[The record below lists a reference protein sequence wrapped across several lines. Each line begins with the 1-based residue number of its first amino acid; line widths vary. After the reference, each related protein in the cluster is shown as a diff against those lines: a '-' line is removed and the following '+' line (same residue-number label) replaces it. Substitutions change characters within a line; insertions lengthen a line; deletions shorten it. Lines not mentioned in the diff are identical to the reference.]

1 MITGNKGEWS
11 ELYVFLR
18 LLGDGGIYGADE
30 DLNKIRDL
38 FYPLIE
44 IHRDNNIYKNVD
56 DKQIIRVIDGRTSS
70 IIIELDVKEFNDKAN
85 TLLRRIKNEKS
96 TFNVDEVERFME
108 QIKAY
113 TLKASSTDKSD
124 ITVILHDAITAQ
136 NRLFKFSIKSQLGS
150 SSTLLNA
157 GKTTNFVYQING
169 CLDDA
174 EINKIN
180 EISTQSKV
188 KDRIF
193 KLYQN
198 NKSLTFI
205 ETESDVFYYNLQI
218 IDSKLP
224 EILAYV
230 LIYYY
235 QGRASSISELT
246 DILTRENPC
255 CFSIRQNVNFY
266 KYKIKRL
273 LREIALG
280 MMPSKQWNGE
290 LDATGGYIIVKESGD
305 IVCYHIYN
313 INQFED
319 YLFNNT
325 KLETASSSRHEFG
338 TIYKQDGKNK
348 IKLNLQIRFNK

>member
-85 TLLRRIKNEKS
+85 TLLRRIKNEKN
-96 TFNVDEVERFME
+96 TFNVEEIERFME
-108 QIKAY
+108 QIKTY

-124 ITVILHDAITAQ
+124 ITVILHDALTAQ

-157 GKTTNFVYQING
+157 GRTTNFIYQING
-169 CLDDA
+169 MLDDA

-188 KDRIF
+188 KDRIT

-224 EILAYV
+224 EILSYMLV
-230 LIYYY
+230 YYY

-325 KLETASSSRHEFG
+325 KLETASSSRHDFG
-338 TIYKQDGKNK
+338 TIYKQGGKNLV
-348 IKLNLQIRFNK
+348 KLNIQIRFK

>member
-30 DLNKIRDL
+30 ELNKVREM

-44 IHRDNNIYKNVD
+44 IKRDNNIYRNIGD
-56 DKQIIRVIDGRTSS
+56 RHIIRIIDGRTAD
-70 IIIELDVKEFNDKAN
+70 ILLELNADEFNKKAN
-85 TLLRRIKNEKS
+85 LLLERIRNEKS
-96 TFNVDEVERFME
+96 TFNVDDIESFMK
-108 QIKAY
+108 QISIC

-124 ITVILHDAITAQ
+124 IAVILHDVITCQ
-136 NRLFKFSIKSQLGS
+136 DRLFKFSIKSQLGH

-157 GKTTNFVYQING
+157 GKTTNFIYEING
-169 CLDDA
+169 CLEDTD
-174 EINKIN
+174 IQKIN
-180 EISTQSKV
+180 EISSVSKI
-188 KDRIF
+188 KDRLL
-193 KLYQN
+193 KLYN
-198 NKSLTFI
+198 SSHSLTFV
-205 ETESDVFYYNLQI
+205 ETESDTFYYNLQM
-218 IDSKLP
+218 IDSKMP
-224 EILAYV
+224 EILAYMLV
-230 LIYYY
+230 YYY
-235 QGRASSISELT
+235 QGRASTISELT
-246 DILTRENPC
+246 NILTRENPC
-255 CFSIRQNVNFY
+255 GFSIRENVNFY

-280 MMPSKQWNGE
+280 MMPSKQWSGE

-325 KLETASSSRHEFG
+325 KLETASSSRHNFG
-338 TIYKQDGKNK
+338 AIYKVGGQNF
-348 IKLNLQIRFNK
+348 ITLNLQIRFNK

>member
-30 DLNKIRDL
+30 ELNKIKDL

-44 IHRDNNIYKNVD
+44 IKRDGNIYYNEETEQKI
-56 DKQIIRVIDGRTSS
+56 KIIDGRTNN
-70 IIIELDVKEFNDKAN
+70 IILELGIDEFNRKAN
-85 TLLRRIKNEKS
+85 FLLKRIQMEEK
-96 TFNVDEVERFME
+96 TFSVVEIERFMSE
-108 QIKAY
+108 IKIQA
-113 TLKASSTDKSD
+113 LKASSVDKSD
-124 ITVILHDAITAQ
+124 ITVVLHDIKTFQ
-136 NRLFKFSIKSQLGS
+136 NKLFKFSIKSQLGS

-157 GKTTNFVYQING
+157 GKTTNFIYKICG
-169 CLDDA
+169 RIKEDD
-174 EINKIN
+174 IKTIN
-180 EISTQSKV
+180 EIYSSSKI
-188 KDRIF
+188 KDRLF
-193 KLYQN
+193 KIYE
-198 NKSLTFI
+198 KGF
-205 ETESDVFYYNLQI
+205 NLQFIQTENEVFSDNLRI

-224 EILAYV
+224 EIIAYM

-235 QGRASSISELT
+235 KGQGNTIRDLT

-255 CFSIRQNVNFY
+255 GFKVNSNINYY

-280 MMPSKQWNGE
+280 MMPSKEWNGE

-313 INQFED
+313 INEFED

-325 KLETASSSRHEFG
+325 KLDTASSSRHDFG
-338 TIYKQDGKNK
+338 TIFIDDDITK

>member
-30 DLNKIRDL
+30 ELNKIKDL

-44 IHRDNNIYKNVD
+44 IHRDNNIYKNLD
-56 DKQIIRVIDGRTSS
+56 DKQIIRVFDELTSK
-70 IIIELDVKEFNDKAN
+70 IIIELDVNEFNDNAN
-85 TLLRRIKNEKS
+85 KLLRRIKNEKS
-96 TFNVDEVERFME
+96 TFNVDEIERFME
-108 QIKAY
+108 QIKLY

-124 ITVILHDAITAQ
+124 ITVILHDVLTTQ

-157 GKTTNFVYQING
+157 GKTTNFIYKING
-169 CLDDA
+169 CLNDD
-174 EINKIN
+174 EILKIN

-193 KLYQN
+193 KIYQQS
-198 NKSLTFI
+198 KSLSFV
-205 ETESDVFYYNLQI
+205 ENESDIFYYNLQI

-224 EILAYV
+224 EILAYM

-235 QGRASSISELT
+235 QGRASSIKDLT
-246 DILTRENPC
+246 DILTSENPC

-338 TIYKQDGKNK
+338 MIYKQGGHNQ